1 MKIEIRSK
9 KGITMV
15 SLVVTIIILIILAGI
30 SINITLGDNGLIT
43 IAKKAK
49 ENMELEQIEKQSKL
63 NELYTQIEIND
74 SLLGNTNFDFIE
86 RINEFKKKIAEY
98 IEQAGGIKPEYTAS
112 VETFGERILG
122 IVKEVTKDAT
132 ALPEDITIGKTAYV
146 NGEKITG
153 TRPNLEDL
161 TQATATKDKIL
172 KDYTAYVNGK
182 LIVGTMI
189 DRGAVNQTLNAGGSY
204 TIPEGY
210 HNGQGKITANSLASQ
225 TGGTAIAGDILSGKT
240 AYVNGNKVTGTMV
253 NQGAKTATLNAGQSY
268 TIPAG
273 YHNGQGKITANSL
286 ASQTGGTATPDKILK
301 DYTAY
306 VNGQYIIGTMSNH
319 GAVNVALNAGQSYT
333 ILPGY
338 HNGSG
343 RITANS
349 LASQTPGTAT
359 ADKIVSGETAWVNG
373 NKITGTAKVAKGI
386 NASTTTSPFTVPCD
400 QTIAVYGFAYSHQTG
415 SGYSK
420 TVTILKNS
428 QTVDTQTTTG
438 GKPVIVS
445 NVIECKK
452 GDIITFTATTSKS
465 NIYNVASSIL
475 YYYDPTK

>member
-1 MKIEIRSK
+1 
-9 KGITMV
+9 
-15 SLVVTIIILIILAGI
+15 
-30 SINITLGDNGLIT
+30 
-43 IAKKAK
+43 
-49 ENMELEQIEKQSKL
+49 
-63 NELYTQIEIND
+63 
-74 SLLGNTNFDFIE
+74 
-86 RINEFKKKIAEY
+86 
-98 IEQAGGIKPEYTAS
+98 
-112 VETFGERILG
+112 
-122 IVKEVTKDAT
+122 
-132 ALPEDITIGKTAYV
+132 
-146 NGEKITG
+146 
-153 TRPNLEDL
+153 
-161 TQATATKDKIL
+161 
-172 KDYTAYVNGK
+172 
-182 LIVGTMI
+182 
-189 DRGAVNQTLNAGGSY
+189 
-204 TIPEGY
+204 
-210 HNGQGKITANSLASQ
+210 
-225 TGGTAIAGDILSGKT
+225 
-240 AYVNGNKVTGTMV
+240 
-253 NQGAKTATLNAGQSY
+253 
-268 TIPAG
+268 
-273 YHNGQGKITANSL
+273 
-286 ASQTGGTATPDKILK
+286 
-301 DYTAY
+301 
-306 VNGQYIIGTMSNH
+306 MSNH
-319 GAVNVALNAGQSYT
+319 GAINVALNAGQSYT

-415 SGYSK
+415 SDYRK
-420 TVTILKNS
+420 TVTILKNG